1 MKRHYSLAL
10 AALLTGAAVLAA
22 TVPARPGTRKVA
34 SRSLQTR
41 ASLSASLPGKE
52 IGSKDA
58 PIVMEVFSDFECPAC
73 RNFYETTLRQVIDNY
88 VSAGKVLVIH
98 RDFPLQMH
106 PYSRQAARW
115 ANAAAEAGYFQ
126 TVESTLF
133 SKQDVWGANGKI
145 EDVLSAAL
153 SAADMKKIREA
164 ESKYSAQIEAS
175 IAHDLDLG
183 NQKHIWQTP
192 TIFVTAKGKT
202 EELPG
207 GGVSYP
213 LMKQYLDYLLRQ

>member
-1 MKRHYSLAL
+1 VKRHHSFAL
-10 AALLTGAAVLAA
+10 AAFLAGAAILAVTIPARSGSRGA
-22 TVPARPGTRKVA
+22 TV
-34 SRSLQTR
+34 RSAQAR

-58 PIVMEVFSDFECPAC
+58 PIVIEVFSDFECPAC
-73 RNFYETTLRQVIDNY
+73 RSFYETTLRQVIDNY
-88 VSAGKVLVIH
+88 VSTGKVLLIH

-106 PYSRQAARW
+106 AYSREAARW
-115 ANAAAEAGYFQ
+115 ADAAAEIGYFQ

-133 SKQDVWGANGKI
+133 GKQDVWGANGKI
-145 EDVLSAAL
+145 EDVLSGAL
-153 SAADMKKIREA
+153 SAADMKKLREA
-164 ESKYSAQIEAS
+164 ESKYSSQIEAS

-183 NQKHIWQTP
+183 NQKHILQTP
-192 TIFVTAKGKT
+192 TVFVTAKGKT